1 MGQYYTT
8 GQFAEMAKVTIRTIR
23 YYDKRGLLKPTYVNE
38 AGYRFYT
45 DQDFAKLQKILVLK
59 NLGFSLDEITNM
71 TINDDVEHILDSLNL
86 QATLVQ
92 KRIEHL
98 KLLEKSLKDTIEL
111 IEQQGQFEWNE
122 IINLIHL
129 TNLEEQL
136 GNQYRNEMN
145 LKVRIALHSKYST
158 NPQKWFSWLYQLI
171 DFSNARDILEIGCG
185 NGDLWLDAKKTDIK
199 DKNICLSDISN
210 GMITDAKKNLKKC
223 EGLQN
228 VAIKFS
234 CMDIQALL
242 FPKEAMD
249 LVIANHVLFYAK
261 SVDQAISEIYR
272 VLRKNGVFY
281 CSTYGKKHMH
291 EITDLVKE
299 FDSEI
304 TLSEWPL
311 YELFGIENGKE
322 MLEKKFKNVQ
332 FIPYRDELVVNDPKP
347 LVDYI
352 LSCHGNQNDR
362 LRKRQLDFKMFV
374 ARKMQKQ
381 GEFHIT
387 KEAGVFICKK

>member
-1 MGQYYTT
+1 MCHYYTT

-98 KLLEKSLKDTIEL
+98 KLLEKSLKDTIDLLEK
-111 IEQQGQFEWNE
+111 QGEFKWNE

-136 GNQYRNEMN
+136 GSQYRNEMN
-145 LKVRIALHSKYST
+145 LKVRIALHSQYSS
-158 NPQKWFSWLYQLI
+158 NPQKWFSWLYHLI
-171 DFSNARDILEIGCG
+171 DFSVAQDILEVGCG
-185 NGDLWLDAKKTDIK
+185 NGLLWTNAKRDDLEG
-199 DKNICLSDISN
+199 KNICLSDISN
-210 GMITDAKKNLKKC
+210 GMITDAKKNLKKNAQ
-223 EGLQN
+223 LQSI
-228 VAIKFS
+228 AIKFT

-242 FPKEAMD
+242 FPKETLD
-249 LVIANHVLFYAK
+249 LIIANHVLFYAK
-261 SVDQAISEIYR
+261 SVEKAISEIYR
-272 VLRKNGVFY
+272 VLRKNGIFY

-291 EITDLVKE
+291 EITDLVRE

-304 TLSEWPL
+304 TLSECPL
-311 YELFGIENGKE
+311 YELFGLENGEELLHKQFRQV
-322 MLEKKFKNVQ
+322 KFV
-332 FIPYRDELVVNDPKP
+332 PYVDELVVNDAKP

-352 LSCHGNQNDR
+352 LSCHGNQNER
-362 LRKRQLDFKMFV
+362 LRKKQLDFKKFV
-374 ARKMQKQ
+374 ENKIKEQ
-381 GEFHIT
+381 GAIHIT
-387 KEAGVFICKK
+387 KDAGVFICKK